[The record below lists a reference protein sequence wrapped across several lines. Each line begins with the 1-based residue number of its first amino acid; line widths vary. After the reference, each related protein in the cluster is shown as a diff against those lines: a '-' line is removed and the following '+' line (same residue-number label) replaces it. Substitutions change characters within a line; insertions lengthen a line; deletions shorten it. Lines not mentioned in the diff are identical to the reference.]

1 MWENADK
8 VGNFG
13 EEKYKIFD
21 ALWVFGS
28 SAYDIHSTVY
38 CMFCRL
44 AYKLHLAL

>member
-28 SAYDIHSTVY
+28 SAYDGIQLFTICFVGWLINY
-38 CMFCRL
+38 I
-44 AYKLHLAL
+44 

>member
-28 SAYDIHSTVY
+28 SADDGIQLFTICFVGWLINYI
-38 CMFCRL
+38 
-44 AYKLHLAL
+44 